1 MCKMK
6 KPPGSEPLGCHAK
19 SATHEKKPLGDEPS
33 GHSTGDLDNTNGKR
47 GVLSSPDIGFR
58 HIVTLAPLHSFCF

>member
-1 MCKMK
+1 MRKMK

-33 GHSTGDLDNTNGKR
+33 GHSTGDLDDTNGKR
-47 GVLSSPDIGFR
+47 GVLTNCTR
-58 HIVTLAPLHSFCF
+58 H